1 MANRAPNTER
11 RKAIFTALQD
21 HGPMTIKQISDK
33 LQESPRVVQGAV
45 QSMAYDES
53 ISKIPDTSP
62 AVYSAPPRVALSARA
77 NIFERPTFSG
87 MTWPVESAR
96 PGSMDHLKHPSR
108 RGNELV
114 PHTGQMLHMVSSV
127 NKFVNIITQENAL

>member
-1 MANRAPNTER
+1 
-11 RKAIFTALQD
+11 
-21 HGPMTIKQISDK
+21 
-33 LQESPRVVQGAV
+33 
-45 QSMAYDES
+45 
-53 ISKIPDTSP
+53 
-62 AVYSAPPRVALSARA
+62 
-77 NIFERPTFSG
+77 

-114 PHTGQMLHMVSSV
+114 PHTGQMLHMVSTV